1 MASTIDELLA
11 RARLHE
17 VAYPPADIT
26 DRARATRPA
35 DPAEPPGCGAAGGAF
50 PADPHPSALPAPA
63 ADRQRAMRGAADDL
77 QALCETA
84 VTSAAVSAL
93 GGGFLTQAL
102 PQPSGARVLGCIL
115 LLTDAEDS
123 ARFWWQYAAGAGDP
137 VATHCLYLHHLAL
150 GENRQAVWW
159 RRQTAP
165 AGDDGLPATPR
176 APQRPGQGPGPG
188 SGHDRAATVDA
199 VMEYV
204 SAAVRYV
211 DDDLELPLPV
221 PDFSARIR
229 AITAAG
235 GPPA

>member
-1 MASTIDELLA
+1 MTIPSAPRDVPQD
-11 RARLHE
+11 RRGKRGRRLG
-17 VAYPPADIT
+17 PIADGT
-26 DRARATRPA
+26 
-35 DPAEPPGCGAAGGAF
+35 GAA
-50 PADPHPSALPAPA
+50 
-63 ADRQRAMRGAADDL
+63 QRAMRGAADDL

-123 ARFWWQYAAGAGDP
+123 ARFWWQYAAGAGDSI
-137 VATHCLYLHHLAL
+137 ATHCLYLHHLAL

-165 AGDDGLPATPR
+165 AGDAGLPAALRTPQ
-176 APQRPGQGPGPG
+176 AE
-188 SGHDRAATVDA
+188 HTATVDA

-211 DDDLELPLPV
+211 DDDLELPLPA
-221 PDFSARIR
+221 PDFSERIR

-235 GPPA
+235 GPSA

>member
-11 RARLHE
+11 RARLHDA
-17 VAYPPADIT
+17 AYPPADIT
-26 DRARATRPA
+26 DRARTADLTATA
-35 DPAEPPGCGAAGGAF
+35 GSVPP
-50 PADPHPSALPAPA
+50 DPHLPAPA

-84 VTSAAVSAL
+84 VTGAAVSAL

-123 ARFWWQYAAGAGDP
+123 ARFWWQYAAGAGDSI
-137 VATHCLYLHHLAL
+137 ATYCLYLHHLAL

-159 RRQTAP
+159 RRQTAR
-165 AGDDGLPATPR
+165 AGDTGLPAVVRTPR
-176 APQRPGQGPGPG
+176 AERPAGQGRGRERSRERG
-188 SGHDRAATVDA
+188 RATVDA

-211 DDDLELPLPV
+211 DDDLELPLPA
-221 PDFSARIR
+221 PDFSERIR